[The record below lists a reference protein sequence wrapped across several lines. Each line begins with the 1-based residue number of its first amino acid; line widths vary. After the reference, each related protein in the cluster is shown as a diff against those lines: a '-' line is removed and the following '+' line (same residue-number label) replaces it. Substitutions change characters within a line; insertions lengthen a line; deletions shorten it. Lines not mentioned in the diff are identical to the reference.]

1 MLIRRIAKKSY
12 FRFPFSSN
20 RVYPPDSKYQQNSN
34 TKFVTNAFFVVVVML
49 MVVVIIVFML
59 IGCGY
64 HCVYGN
70 GCGYDCVYGYGGGLR
85 RRKKCMDAGSAPR
98 LS

>member
-34 TKFVTNAFFVVVVML
+34 TKFVTNAFFVVVVMIVFMV
-49 MVVVIIVFML
+49 MVVV
-59 IGCGY
+59 
-64 HCVYGN
+64 
-70 GCGYDCVYGYGGGLR
+70 
-85 RRKKCMDAGSAPR
+85 
-98 LS
+98 